1 MTSDSVTT
9 LNCWHDNTLHDSFYS
24 LWNTCSKIIF
34 KSQYVVTLMPLL
46 QKYFYMIHYPLK
58 PCIDINL
65 LVPNQSQT
73 NMVIVALTNVIH
85 KCIFVSLGH
94 ATWEIVSIP
103 VIHFQ
108 RPYITSDLGPFLSP
122 YITFESNIWA
132 LWSPYITFES
142 NLWSQYITSKIYMG
156 SKLNPACAK

>member
-1 MTSDSVTT
+1 MIVKFNHRVRMTSDSVTT

-65 LVPNQSQT
+65 LVPNQYGNCCTYECYSQMHFRFFGSRHMGNCLYPSDT
-73 NMVIVALTNVIH
+73 FSKAVYYFWSGS
-85 KCIFVSLGH
+85 IFEPVYYFWKQYTVPSLLILKG
-94 ATWEIVSIP
+94 V
-103 VIHFQ
+103 
-108 RPYITSDLGPFLSP
+108 L
-122 YITFESNIWA
+122 
-132 LWSPYITFES
+132 
-142 NLWSQYITSKIYMG
+142 
-156 SKLNPACAK
+156 